1 MDNLTNSRRT
11 HLRLPVFSEAVVF
24 LLIFCGSFGTLAH
37 IMGPVHFIH
46 TLMATA
52 YRLLMDTVFDLMA
65 ILVLTGAL
73 SALLVEFGVV
83 ALLNRLMAP
92 VMMPLFR
99 MPGASAMG
107 PVTTYLSDN
116 PAVMTLAEDPKFRSC
131 FQPEQ
136 LAALSNLSTSFGM
149 GLVVSAFMLALKPG
163 MSLAVLAG
171 NLGAVVGAVCATRL
185 MLRSLRKHPT
195 HFHTAVSDA
204 PPAQAAA
211 PKGHLGERILS
222 ALLRGGR
229 NGVDMGLSM
238 IPGVLIICSL
248 VMLLTGTPGPDSSYT
263 GAAFEGV
270 PLLLWLG
277 QKLSGILCPLFGF
290 SSPQVLAV
298 PVTAM
303 GSAGAAISL
312 VPQLLEQG
320 LAGGVDVAVITA
332 MCMCFSGYLSTQS
345 TVMTRL
351 GLSHLAGRAMAFQ
364 TVGGITAGIAA
375 HLLYELLTHLPV

>member
-24 LLIFCGSFGTLAH
+24 LLIFCGIFGTLAH

-73 SALLVEFGVV
+73 SALLVEFGVA

-92 VMMPLFR
+92 VMKPLFR

-195 HFHTAVSDA
+195 HLHAAVSDA
-204 PPAQAAA
+204 PPAQEAA

-248 VMLLTGTPGPDSSYT
+248 VMLLTGTPGPDGSYT

-320 LAGGVDVAVITA
+320 LAGGADVAVITA

-345 TVMTRL
+345 TVMTRI

-364 TVGGITAGIAA
+364 TIGGITAGIAA

>member
-1 MDNLTNSRRT
+1 MDNLTNERRT
-11 HLRLPVFSEAVVF
+11 HLRPPAFPEAAGF
-24 LLIFCGSFGTLAH
+24 LLIFCGIFGTLAH
-37 IMGPVHFIH
+37 IMGAVNLIH

-73 SALLVEFGVV
+73 SALLSEFGVV
-83 ALLNRLMAP
+83 SLLNRLMAP
-92 VMMPLFR
+92 VMKPLFG
-99 MPGASAMG
+99 MPGAAAMG

-116 PAVMTLAEDPKFRSC
+116 PAVMSLAEDPSFRKC

-171 NLGAVVGAVCATRL
+171 NLGAVVGAICATRL

-195 HFHTAVSDA
+195 KIQPIVEDEA
-204 PPAQAAA
+204 PASSTV
-211 PKGHLGERILS
+211 PKSHLGERVLS
-222 ALLRGGR
+222 SLLRGGR

-238 IPGVLIICSL
+238 IPGVLVICTL
-248 VMLLTGTPGPDSSYT
+248 VMLLTGTTGPSGSYT

-270 PLLLWLG
+270 PVLLWLG

-320 LAGGVDVAVITA
+320 LANGGDVAVITA

-345 TVMTRL
+345 TVMTRI
-351 GLSHLAGRAMAFQ
+351 GLPHLAGRAMAFQ
-364 TVGGITAGIAA
+364 TIGGITAGVAA
-375 HLLYELLTHLPV
+375 HILYELLTHVLA